1 MALGNY
7 ETSSAYQIVDEIYR
21 TMISRDIVKRHAIK
35 RQDLFERVV
44 KFVMEN
50 MGKMFSAHSISLF
63 LKSKH
68 RSILVESI
76 YNYLPWLEQA
86 FTLYPCQRY
95 DLQGKNILKTR
106 EKYYLSDVSFR
117 YALQGYDRKML
128 WMLYWKTS
136 FFGTQTSR
144 L

>member
-21 TMISRDIVKRHAIK
+21 AMISRDIVKRHAIK

-76 YNYLPWLEQA
+76 YNYLLWLEQA
-86 FTLYPCQRY
+86 FIPANVVTCRAR
-95 DLQGKNILKTR
+95 T
-106 EKYYLSDVSFR
+106 F
-117 YALQGYDRKML
+117 
-128 WMLYWKTS
+128 
-136 FFGTQTSR
+136 
-144 L
+144 